1 MKSLCIFLPYI
12 HGHGW
17 GRWGLYTEWNLPEGK
32 KRELKKIYIGTD
44 GDNKSDFPLPSQG
57 DKNIKRKEKKV
68 KKELKMK
75 EGILKRI
82 RFKGNK
88 EASL

>member
-1 MKSLCIFLPYI
+1 METTNLISPFLHKETKI
-12 HGHGW
+12 SK
-17 GRWGLYTEWNLPEGK
+17 GK
-32 KRELKKIYIGTD
+32 K
-44 GDNKSDFPLPSQG
+44 
-57 DKNIKRKEKKV
+57 KKV